1 MSILAKS
8 KGEVTYRDLT
18 GFHKWFLII
27 LISMGSSVIYTPMY
41 LKNVFYDPLMQG
53 LGCTNADLGAMV
65 SFFGIA
71 AVIFYLPSGVLADKF
86 RMRTLA
92 TWGFIGTAL
101 LTFAYATL
109 PSVQMCFVLF
119 GGMGI
124 TSILIWWGTRFK
136 VIRLCCED
144 NEYPTKI
151 GISYSIY
158 GAVGLIIGLINAAI
172 VAAIPIPSD
181 GIRAVLI
188 VLGAIILVLGILSFI
203 FIPDFK
209 GEINKDAK
217 GFSLSDAMEA
227 IKTPGVV
234 WACLAYFCV
243 YTVYQGA
250 TYTTPYLTAMGTDA
264 NIVNVVGLIRT
275 YGIGL
280 LAGPVLGVIAARI
293 KSTKTIM
300 GCLVLALVIL
310 GVFIVLPDDP
320 GMALVAVALVV
331 VFGFATYGAFS
342 IGSSPLSELGI
353 PMRIFGTAAGLLSV
367 IGFCPDIFIH
377 TWYGGM
383 IDSMGTAA
391 YDTIFALE
399 AVFAVAGIFF
409 LFMCLRT
416 VKKHL
421 VKKAEQASA

>member
-1 MSILAKS
+1 MSFLAKS
-8 KGEVTYRDLT
+8 KGEVTYKDLT

-27 LISMGSSVIYTPMY
+27 LISMGSSIIYTPMY
-41 LKNVFYDPLMQG
+41 LKNVFYEPLMQG

-65 SFFGIA
+65 SFYGIA

-92 TWGFIGTAL
+92 TWGFLGTAI
-101 LTFAYATL
+101 LTFVYATL
-109 PSVQMCFVLF
+109 PSVTMCYVLF

-136 VIRLCCED
+136 VIRLCCEED
-144 NEYPTKI
+144 EYPTKI

-172 VAAIPIPSD
+172 VAAIPIPSA
-181 GIRAVLI
+181 GIQAVLTF
-188 VLGAIILVLGILSFI
+188 LGIVIALLGVLSYI
-203 FIPDFK
+203 FMPDFK

-217 GFSLSDAMEA
+217 GFSVADAMEA
-227 IKTPGVV
+227 IKTPGVI

-250 TYTTPYLTAMGTDA
+250 TYTTPYLTSLGTDS
-264 NIVNVVGLIRT
+264 NLVNVVGLIRT

-310 GVFIVLPDDP
+310 GVFIVLPQDS
-320 GMALVAVALVV
+320 GMAIIAVCLVV

-377 TWYGGM
+377 AWYGGM
-383 IDSMGTAA
+383 IDASGDAA
-391 YDTIFALE
+391 YNMIFAIE
-399 AVFAVAGIFF
+399 AVFAIAGVFF

-421 VKKAEQASA
+421 AAK